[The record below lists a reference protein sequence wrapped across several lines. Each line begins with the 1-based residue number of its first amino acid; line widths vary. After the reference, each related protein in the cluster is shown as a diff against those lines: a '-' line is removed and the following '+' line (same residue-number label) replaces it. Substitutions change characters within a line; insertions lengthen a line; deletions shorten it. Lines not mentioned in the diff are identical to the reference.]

1 MARNACGRLGTT
13 FPAGAASPPRPPPL
27 STVPFPRSPTIRICA
42 GGHST
47 ASCLSLRMTYEFL
60 AGLMISSIS
69 CPQCLDLP
77 STGYSWGRLARTRH
91 CTLTR
96 CSRTRGSLKC
106 DLQARSV
113 PRCSYILA
121 DPWPKIVHHFPAS
134 RPSFSFGFQR
144 VPDLHSPSS
153 FANQR
158 SCRLISPHQTR
169 QLCEFSVA
177 RHGTL
182 PVAVRGNR
190 PAHTL
195 WPPVLSYSSLLL
207 TDHAA
212 RSSAAPR
219 RHSVCSALLA
229 SQVIPPATIR
239 NRRPSLA

>member
-60 AGLMISSIS
+60 AGLMISSIN

-113 PRCSYILA
+113 PLCSNNLA
-121 DPWPKIVHHFPAS
+121 DPWPKVFYHFPAS
-134 RPSFSFGFQR
+134 RPPLSFRFQR
-144 VPDLHSPSS
+144 VRCRCCSPSLFFNQYYQVITPHQALQVCKFS
-153 FANQR
+153 FA
-158 SCRLISPHQTR
+158 
-169 QLCEFSVA
+169 
-177 RHGTL
+177 RHITL
-182 PVAVRGNR
+182 P
-190 PAHTL
+190 L
-195 WPPVLSYSSLLL
+195 
-207 TDHAA
+207 
-212 RSSAAPR
+212 
-219 RHSVCSALLA
+219 AL
-229 SQVIPPATIR
+229 
-239 NRRPSLA
+239 